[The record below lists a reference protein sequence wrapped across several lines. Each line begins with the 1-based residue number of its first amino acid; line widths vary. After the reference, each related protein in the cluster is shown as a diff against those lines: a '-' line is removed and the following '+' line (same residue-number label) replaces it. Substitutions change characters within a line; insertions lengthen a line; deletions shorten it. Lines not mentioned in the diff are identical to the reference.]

1 MEFCNQEYIIPKYW
15 YVYHSNYW
23 ILANS
28 TVFSLYI
35 VVNNKNLGTKRNLHD
50 FRAIPCVTSHKSI
63 MADTG
68 ENFWTANLKI
78 FVDKIV

>member
-1 MEFCNQEYIIPKYW
+1 M
-15 YVYHSNYW
+15 
-23 ILANS
+23 
-28 TVFSLYI
+28 
-35 VVNNKNLGTKRNLHD
+35 NLHD